1 MKVKV
6 LVSFGLI
13 GVLSM
18 MALGVTWARWWRGDG
33 PGQALRTQ
41 AEKQHALGNYKDAFN
56 LFRRLAL
63 DPKDDPKRVG
73 DDLTH
78 GVECLGQ
85 LGRVE
90 EADDFREAVIAVHAA
105 NWRLLDAAAGS
116 YLKGPAHEGT
126 LIAGRFHRAVYQG
139 GRHVGSQERDR
150 ARALQLLVQG
160 LDRAMADPDRPAAA
174 QYLLTLSRVVMSQRA
189 EGASWRLQ
197 ELTRLD
203 RLPDYGDN
211 LYGSEL
217 GGTDHTGAPVAA
229 DGTPV
234 YYLVPESFARAASDG
249 ERWRWALAQAARLD
263 PSTLN
268 ATRNDLASFLHSQF
282 GTETIA
288 GAGLEGPAVGP
299 PGADGPF
306 ALHTLA
312 DDETIARLATGIR
325 RFRLPDEFNPIRI
338 YQQVVDDSSTG
349 YGEEALGAL
358 ASIFENRRQFDRA
371 ASYLDKSR
379 FLHGDRDDEKLRHI
393 DQILAPWGQ
402 FQTTRPQPAGRG
414 ATLDFLFRN
423 GRRVHFDAFELHE
436 DRLLKHVTDF
446 LATHPPQVDDDYLD
460 VDNIG
465 ARVVMMSQ
473 AEYLGP
479 LVASWDLDLD
489 PPAGHFD
496 RRISVA
502 TPFQKPGAYLVT
514 AKMEGGNTSRI
525 VVWLDDTVIVK
536 KNMAGKAYYFVA
548 DARTGRPVP
557 GAEVRLF
564 GWRRDPMAGAGPHAE
579 TRELSAR
586 ADDDGQVEIPT
597 EKLTSDKGTFRWLVT
612 ASTAEGRLAH
622 MDFSP
627 YWIPGSGE
635 AKYDEVRA
643 YAITDRPVYRPGATV
658 RFKLW
663 VARARYDQ
671 PNASEFAGKP
681 FTVEIHDPKGQK
693 PFTGEFRAD
702 ASGGFDGSF
711 EIPSDATLGV
721 YQVAIPRLGGGH
733 FRVEEY
739 KKPEFEVAVEAPKT
753 PVMLGEKVAATIK
766 ASYYFGGP
774 VAKAKVRYKVTR
786 KQADARWYP
795 ADRWDWLFGPGYW
808 WFACDSTWYPGWSSW
823 GVEGPTDD
831 WFRGGPSAR
840 PEVVAE
846 GEAPIRPDGTF
857 PVEIDTATAKLAHP
871 NDDERYEITAE
882 VTDESRR
889 TIVGTGQVLVA
900 RRPFSV
906 YTWVD
911 RGHYRAGDAIEAGLR
926 AMTLDQKPVAGKGT
940 LRLLRIAYDAQ
951 GRPAE
956 TPVASWDVALDTDGR
971 ASRTIPTA
979 RPGQYRI
986 SARIDDGRDHT
997 VEGGYLL
1004 TVTGPGFD
1012 GGGFRFGDLE
1022 VIPEKKEYRAGET
1035 VRVLIN
1041 TNRADSTVLLF
1052 LRPVDRIYQRP
1063 RVIRLR
1069 GKSEVVEFGVA
1080 AADMPNIY
1088 VEALTISDGRV
1099 HDQARQIVVPPESRI
1114 VDVKVEPSQ
1123 PVFKPGQKARV
1134 RVKLTGAD
1142 GKPFVGSTVLAVYD
1156 RAVDYI
1162 AGGSNV
1168 PDIRA
1173 FFWNWRRHHNPQFES
1188 SLDRLSSPLIGSDEP
1203 AMMAL
1208 GLFGS
1213 VDDKEDE
1220 FVRALVTHR
1229 SGMPRMPAGIA
1240 GMGGGITGRM
1250 AVAKSDAAG
1259 AATAPAGDEA
1269 PALAAP
1275 MPPLPPMNFADLKER
1290 RQTDGGEPNTA
1301 AFTVRTNFADTA
1313 FWAPALQTGPD
1324 GTAEV
1329 EFPLPESL
1337 TTWKVKSWA
1346 MGPGTRVGQSDVEIV
1361 TTKNLL
1367 VRIQA
1372 PRFFVEK
1379 DEVVLSAN
1387 VHNKLKTRKSVQVA
1401 LELDGST
1408 LQPMEESARTVD
1420 IDAGSERRV
1429 DWRVKVM
1436 HEGQAIVRM
1445 KALTDEE
1452 SDAAQMT
1459 FPAYVHGMLRTEAFA
1474 GAVRPEQQSARV
1486 VVRVPA
1492 ERDPAQSR
1500 LELRYSPTL
1509 AGALVDALPYL
1520 ADYPYGCTEQ
1530 TLNRFLPTVI
1540 AQRVLINLRVDLKA
1554 VKAHHT
1560 NLNAQELGDARDR
1573 ARRWKGH
1580 EHNPVFDADE
1590 VARMARSGLARLA
1603 EMQLAD
1609 GGWGWFSGQGEQ
1621 SWAHTTALVVHG
1633 LQAARANDLALPKEM
1648 LERGVAWLEGDQATQ
1663 LLRLDNAA
1671 SKLGNSK
1678 ESADDLDALVLMVLA
1693 DAGRRNDRMLAYL
1706 DRDRT
1711 RLSVYGLALYGL
1723 ALERL
1728 GDRARLATVLQNLRQ
1743 YVVRDDENGTAYLK
1757 LPNRGF
1763 WWHWYGSDTETHAF
1777 YLKLLART
1785 EPKGELAPRLVRYIL
1800 NSRRHGTYWDSTR
1813 DTAFCVEAMAEY
1825 LSASG
1830 EDRPDMTVAIAVD
1843 GRERKRVKIAPADLF
1858 QFDNGFSLDGND
1870 LTTGEHAITITREG
1884 TGSVYFNAYLTYF
1897 SREDPIPR
1905 AGVELTVDRKVYR
1918 LVREDQNA
1926 SVAGGRGQVVNQR
1939 VEHYRREPLADGAT
1953 VRSGELVE
1961 VELKIDSKNDYEYLL
1976 FEDCKPAGFE
1986 PVEVRSGYNGNE
1998 LGAYVEF
2005 RDERVA
2011 FFVARMNRGG
2021 HSVSYRLR
2029 AEIPGRF
2036 HALPA
2041 RAQAMYA
2048 PELRGNSDEIRLG
2061 VQD

>member
-1 MKVKV
+1 MKIKS
-6 LVSFGLI
+6 LVII
-13 GVLSM
+13 GVIGILSM
-18 MALGVTWARWWRGDG
+18 VALGVTWARSWRGDG
-33 PGQALRTQ
+33 PGQALREQ
-41 AEKQHALGNYKDAFN
+41 AEKQLALGNYKDAFGI
-56 LFRRLAL
+56 FRRLAL
-63 DPKDDPKRVG
+63 DPKDDPKKVG
-73 DDLTH
+73 EDLTH
-78 GVECLGQ
+78 GVECLTH

-90 EADDFREAVIAVHAA
+90 EADDFREAVIAVHAT
-105 NWRLLDAAAGS
+105 NWRLLHAAAIS
-116 YLKGPAHEGT
+116 YFNGPVHQGA
-126 LIAGRFHRAVYQG
+126 LIAGRFHRAVYRG
-139 GRHVGSQERDR
+139 GRYVGSHERDLV
-150 ARALQLLVQG
+150 RALQLLVQG
-160 LDRAMADPDRPAAA
+160 LDRAVADPDRPAAA
-174 QYLLTLSRVVMSQRA
+174 QYLLHLSRVVMRLRA

-197 ELTRLD
+197 ELTPLD
-203 RLPDYGDN
+203 RLPDYDAN
-211 LYGSEL
+211 PYGYEF
-217 GGTDHTGAPVAA
+217 GGSDQTGAPVAA

-234 YYLVPESFARAASDG
+234 YYHVPESFARAASDG

-268 ATRNDLASFLHSQF
+268 ATRNELATFLHSQF

-299 PGADGPF
+299 PEADGPF

-312 DDETIARLATGIR
+312 DDETIARLATGVR

-338 YQQVVDDSSTG
+338 FQQVVDEPATG
-349 YGEEALGAL
+349 HREEALGAL
-358 ASIFENRRQFDRA
+358 AWIFENRRQLDRA

-379 FLHGDRDDEKLRHI
+379 FLHGDRDGAKLQHI
-393 DQILAPWGQ
+393 EQIREAWGQ
-402 FQTTRPQPAGRG
+402 FLTSRPQPAGRG

-423 GRRVHFDAFELHE
+423 GRRVHFEAFALHE
-436 DRLLKHVTDF
+436 DRLLKTVTDF
-446 LATHPPQVDDDYLD
+446 LAGHPRHVSDKLVE
-460 VDNIG
+460 VDNVG
-465 ARVVMMSQ
+465 ARVVMMGQ
-473 AEYLGP
+473 GKYLGP

-496 RRISVA
+496 RRISVT
-502 TPFQKPGAYLVT
+502 TPFSKPGAYLVT

-536 KNMAGKAYYFVA
+536 KNLAGKTYYFVA

-557 GAEVRLF
+557 GADVRLF
-564 GWRRDPMAGAGPHAE
+564 GWRGNPMGGAGAPAE
-579 TRELSAR
+579 TRMVTVR
-586 ADDDGQVEIPT
+586 ADDNGQAEVDSA
-597 EKLTSDKGTFRWLVT
+597 KLISHRVGFEWIVT
-612 ASTAEGRLAH
+612 VSTPEGRRAH
-622 MDFSP
+622 MGFSS
-627 YWIPGSGE
+627 YWLPGMRADS
-635 AKYDEVRA
+635 YDKVKVH
-643 YAITDRPVYRPGATV
+643 AITDRPVYRPGATV

-671 PNASEFAGKP
+671 ADGSEFAGKP
-681 FTVEIHDPKGQK
+681 FDVEIHDPKGEK
-693 PFTGEFRAD
+693 SYAGELRAD
-702 ASGGFDGSF
+702 AFGGLDGSF

-721 YQVAIPRLGGGH
+721 YSLMIPKLGGGS

-739 KKPEFEVAVEAPKT
+739 RKPEFEVAVEAPRT
-753 PVMLGEKVAATIK
+753 PVMLGEKVAAAIK

-786 KQADARWYP
+786 SRVDARWYP
-795 ADRWDWLFGPGYW
+795 ADRWDWLFGSGYW
-808 WFACDSTWYPGWSSW
+808 WFAPDSNWYPGWSSW
-823 GVEGPTDD
+823 GVARPTDD
-831 WFRGGPSAR
+831 WFMGFPSAR

-846 GEAPIRPDGTF
+846 GAAPIRPDGTF
-857 PVEIDTATAKLAHP
+857 PVEIDTTTAKLAHP
-871 NDDERYEITAE
+871 NEDQRYEITAE
-882 VTDESRR
+882 ITDESRR

-900 RRPFSV
+900 RRPFAV

-926 AMTLDQKPVAGKGT
+926 ALTLDHRPVAGKGT
-940 LRLLRIAYDAQ
+940 LRLLKIAYDAQ

-956 TPVASWDVALDTDGR
+956 TPVASWDVALDADGR
-971 ASRTIPTA
+971 ASRKIPTTQ
-979 RPGQYRI
+979 PGQYRI
-986 SARIDDGRDHT
+986 SATIDDGRGHT
-997 VEGGYLL
+997 IEGGYLL

-1012 GGGFRFGDLE
+1012 GAGFRFGDLE

-1052 LRPVDRIYQRP
+1052 PRPVGGVYQKP
-1063 RVIRLR
+1063 LVHCLR

-1088 VEALTISDGRV
+1088 VEALTISEGRV

-1134 RVKLTGAD
+1134 RVKLTGSD

-1156 RAVDYI
+1156 RAVEYI

-1173 FFWNWRRHHNPQFES
+1173 FFWQWRRYHNPQFES
-1188 SLDRLSSPLIGSDEP
+1188 SLDRISSNLIRKGEP

-1213 VDDKEDE
+1213 LADGGDA
-1220 FVRALVTHR
+1220 VRAIPAHR
-1229 SGMPRMPAGIA
+1229 FGLPRLRGGMA
-1240 GMGGGITGRM
+1240 GMGAGMMGGKEM
-1250 AVAKSDAAG
+1250 AKSDVSA
-1259 AATAPAGDEA
+1259 APAEA
-1269 PALAAP
+1269 PANLAGIKVRVGNDGAP
-1275 MPPLPPMNFADLKER
+1275 P
-1290 RQTDGGEPNTA
+1290 TTA
-1301 AFTVRTNFADTA
+1301 AVTVRTNFADTA
-1313 FWAPALQTGPD
+1313 FWAPALTTGPD
-1324 GTAEV
+1324 GIAEV

-1346 MGPGTRVGQSDVEIV
+1346 MGTDTRVGQSDAQIV

-1367 VRIQA
+1367 VRIQS

-1387 VHNKLKTRKSVQVA
+1387 VHNKLRTRKSVQVA
-1401 LELDGST
+1401 LELDGSA
-1408 LQPMEESARTVD
+1408 LRPMEELARTVE

-1429 DWRVKVM
+1429 DWRVKVA
-1436 HEGQAIVRM
+1436 HEGSAIIRM

-1474 GAVRPEQQSARV
+1474 GAVRPEQSSARV

-1492 ERDPAQSR
+1492 ERDPARSR

-1540 AQRVLINLRVDLKA
+1540 AQKVLIHLGVDLKA
-1554 VKAHHT
+1554 VQAHHT

-1573 ARRWKGH
+1573 AKRWKGYDR
-1580 EHNPVFDADE
+1580 NPVFDADQ

-1609 GGWGWFSGQGEQ
+1609 GGWGWFSGYGEQ
-1621 SWAHTTALVVHG
+1621 SWSHTTALVVHG

-1648 LERGVAWLEGDQATQ
+1648 LERGVAWLEGYAAAQIE
-1663 LLRLDNAA
+1663 RLDNAA
-1671 SKLGNSK
+1671 SKLGRYK

-1711 RLSVYGLALYGL
+1711 KLSVYGLALYGL

-1728 GDRARLATVLQNLRQ
+1728 GDRAKLAVVLENLSQ

-1763 WWHWYGSDTETHAF
+1763 WWHWYGSETETHAF

-1785 EPKGELAPRLVRYIL
+1785 EPRGELAPRLVRYML

-1825 LSASG
+1825 LRASG

-1870 LTTGEHAITITREG
+1870 LTTGEHAVTITREG
-1884 TGSVYFNAYLTYF
+1884 TGPVYFNAYLTYF

-1905 AGVELTVDRKVYR
+1905 AGLELKVDRRAYR
-1918 LVREDQNA
+1918 LVRDDQTVA
-1926 SVAGGRGQVVNQR
+1926 AAGGRGQVVNQR

-1953 VRSGELVE
+1953 VKSGDLIE
-1961 VELKIDSKNDYEYLL
+1961 VELKVDSKNDYEYLL
-1976 FEDCKPAGFE
+1976 FEDYKPAGFE

-2011 FFVARMNRGG
+2011 FFVARLGQGG

-2029 AEIPGRF
+2029 AETPGRF

-2041 RAQAMYA
+2041 RVQAMYA

-2061 VQD
+2061 VED